1 MSWRYSPSRSLGQN
15 RRAQAG
21 TLGRGKSLSITMA
34 QLIDLHV
41 HSTAS
46 DGSYAPTEVVRQAKE
61 GGLIAI
67 ALTDHD
73 TVDGLPEAVVVG
85 DQMGLEVIPG
95 VEISAQ
101 CPGGTMHILGL
112 FVNYTNGH
120 LDERL
125 AVLKQARVDRN
136 PRIIAKLNALGIP
149 ITLARVEAISGGGQV
164 GRPHIA
170 RALMEAGYVT
180 SIQQAFDIYLRM
192 GGKAYVSKFRFPPD
206 QALAM
211 IREVQGIPVL
221 AHPFTLGLGS
231 AFALKNLVMD
241 LKNLGLAGL
250 EVYYSEHTP
259 EQEALYLKLA
269 RELGLLV
276 TGGSDYHGLNKP
288 EIALGN
294 MPSQEKLTYKLV
306 EALKAWR
313 CREYNLIA

>member
-1 MSWRYSPSRSLGQN
+1 M
-15 RRAQAG
+15 
-21 TLGRGKSLSITMA
+21 K
-34 QLIDLHV
+34 LIDLHT

-46 DGSYAPTEVVRQAKE
+46 DGSYSPAEVVRLAKE
-61 GGLIAI
+61 GGLTAV

-73 TVDGLPEAVVVG
+73 TVDGLPEAVAAG
-85 DQMGLEVIPG
+85 DKFGVEVIPG

-101 CPGGTMHILGL
+101 FPGGTMHILGL
-112 FVNYTNGH
+112 FVDYRNGR

-125 AVLKQARVDRN
+125 AVLKQARIDRN

-149 ITLARVEAISGGGQV
+149 ITMEQVDRISGGGQV

-170 RALMEAGYVT
+170 RALMEAGYV
-180 SIQQAFDIYLRM
+180 QDLQGAFDKYL
-192 GGKAYVSKFRFPPD
+192 GWHKPAYVSKFRFPPD

-211 IREVQGIPVL
+211 IREAQGIPVL

-231 AFALKNLVMD
+231 ASALRNLVIE
-241 LKNLGLAGL
+241 LKGLGLAGL

-269 RELGLLV
+269 RELDLQIS
-276 TGGSDYHGLNKP
+276 GGSDFHGLNKP
-288 EIALGN
+288 EITLGS
-294 MPSQEKLTYKLV
+294 MPSQDKLTYNLV

-313 CREYNLIA
+313 RREYQLAD